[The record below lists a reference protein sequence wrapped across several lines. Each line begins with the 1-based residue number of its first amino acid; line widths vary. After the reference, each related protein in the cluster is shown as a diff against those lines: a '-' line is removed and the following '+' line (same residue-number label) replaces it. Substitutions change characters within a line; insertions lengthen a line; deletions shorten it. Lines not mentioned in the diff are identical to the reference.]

1 MKYFMPT
8 SLSQPAQDLISKILV
23 EEEHR
28 LSIDQVLSHPFITHS
43 LDFEPEKQLTK
54 YITPMPEYLLLKN
67 DKTHKDVIQEAKEDE
82 EETMFLNEDQ
92 LDQIPMKDEN

>member
-1 MKYFMPT
+1 M
-8 SLSQPAQDLISKILV
+8 
-23 EEEHR
+23 E
-28 LSIDQVLSHPFITHS
+28 HPFI
-43 LDFEPEKQLTK
+43 LQANEFEFDKAITK

-92 LDQIPMKDEN
+92 LD